1 MIIQRRLVI
10 SEHMIIFIFRHGHAE
25 TKAQS
30 PDRTDEGR
38 RLVDEGRAQ
47 VKWTCTRA
55 KEFGVVPNMIISS
68 PRARGTETA
77 EMTKGALNP
86 KAKVIK
92 DPCLEPDAELKE
104 VYRVL
109 SKFKKTDSVVLVT
122 HLPQLGHLIADLLD
136 WKAVWQNLDFENG
149 AMARIDTKGLPKSK
163 SGNLIWLISP
173 SRVS

>member
-1 MIIQRRLVI
+1 MIILV
-10 SEHMIIFIFRHGHAE
+10 FRHGHAE
-25 TKAQS
+25 TKTES

-38 RLVDEGRAQ
+38 RLTDEGRAQ
-47 VKWTCTRA
+47 VKWTCARA
-55 KEFGVVPNMIISS
+55 KEFGIVPDVIISS

-77 EMTKGALNP
+77 EITRNALNV
-86 KAKVIK
+86 KAKVIE
-92 DPCLEPDAELKE
+92 DLCLEPDADVKE
-104 VYRVL
+104 VYSVL
-109 SKFKKTDSVVLVT
+109 SKLKRTESVILVT

-163 SGNLIWLISP
+163 SGNLIWLVSP